1 MHNGSAAGCAVAY
14 DAPDAE
20 VETIGRKMILRLRT
34 IPWTRVIVDTL
45 LIAGILF
52 ASSNFLTVR

>member
-14 DAPDAE
+14 DAPDPE
-20 VETIGRKMILRLRT
+20 METIGRKMILRLRT